1 MLVRN
6 IKEFKKLTYQKKII
20 CFDYGK
26 KKIGVAISDENHK
39 ISMPM
44 CIIFKN
50 REYKEKIKEIIN
62 SYNIGGILMGL
73 PINEYVGSNKMS
85 QSVKDTTKDI
95 DLYIKNNNLDI
106 PIIFWDES
114 FTSVEA
120 ETKTKNLFNN
130 TKKQKASLDKYAA
143 QIILDDFLKILSYE

>member
-85 QSVKDTTKDI
+85 QSIKDTTKDI

-114 FTSVEA
+114 FTSLEA

>member
-85 QSVKDTTKDI
+85 QSIKDTTKDI
-95 DLYIKNNNLDI
+95 DLYMKNNNLDI

>member
-1 MLVRN
+1 
-6 IKEFKKLTYQKKII
+6 
-20 CFDYGK
+20 
-26 KKIGVAISDENHK
+26 
-39 ISMPM
+39 
-44 CIIFKN
+44 
-50 REYKEKIKEIIN
+50 
-62 SYNIGGILMGL
+62 MGL

-85 QSVKDTTKDI
+85 QSIKDTTKDI
-95 DLYIKNNNLDI
+95 DLYMKNNNLDI

>member
-6 IKEFKKLTYQKKII
+6 IKEFKKLTYKKKLI

-44 CIIFKN
+44 CIILKN
-50 REYKEKIKEIIN
+50 KEYKKKIKEIIY

-73 PINEYVGSNKMS
+73 PINEPGRSNKMS
-85 QSVKDTTKDI
+85 QSIKDITKDI
-95 DLYIKNNNLDI
+95 DLYIKNNNLEI
-106 PIIFWDES
+106 PIFFWDES
-114 FTSVEA
+114 FTSIEA
-120 ETKTKNLFNN
+120 ETKTKDLFNN
-130 TKKQKASLDKYAA
+130 TKKLKASIDKYVA
-143 QIILDDFLKILSYE
+143 QIILDDFLKILSNE

>member
-26 KKIGVAISDENHK
+26 KKIGVAISDENNK
-39 ISMPM
+39 IKMLI

-85 QSVKDTTKDI
+85 QSIKDTTKDI

>member
-1 MLVRN
+1 MSML
-6 IKEFKKLTYQKKII
+6 
-20 CFDYGK
+20 
-26 KKIGVAISDENHK
+26 
-39 ISMPM
+39 
-44 CIIFKN
+44 
-50 REYKEKIKEIIN
+50 
-62 SYNIGGILMGL
+62 
-73 PINEYVGSNKMS
+73 SNKMS
-85 QSVKDTTKDI
+85 QSIKDTTKDI

>member
-1 MLVRN
+1 
-6 IKEFKKLTYQKKII
+6 
-20 CFDYGK
+20 
-26 KKIGVAISDENHK
+26 
-39 ISMPM
+39 
-44 CIIFKN
+44 
-50 REYKEKIKEIIN
+50 
-62 SYNIGGILMGL
+62 MGL

>member
-85 QSVKDTTKDI
+85 QSIKDTTKDI

>member
-1 MLVRN
+1 
-6 IKEFKKLTYQKKII
+6 
-20 CFDYGK
+20 
-26 KKIGVAISDENHK
+26 
-39 ISMPM
+39 M